1 MTTTMTI
8 NWIAAREIATET
20 RTVLVISCASNGK
33 FARILFAQPYSC
45 SCLNVNFCWEHDLDT
60 QPTALS
66 TLTVMILP
74 RFQVAIKKVQRI
86 ETTVSGRATKR
97 KRTISWAAAMEIA
110 TMTVTVLMISSASNG
125 KFACVLFAH
134 IGSPFHFSCSIG
146 AFPVFDI

>member
-66 TLTVMILP
+66 TS
-74 RFQVAIKKVQRI
+74 Q
-86 ETTVSGRATKR
+86 
-97 KRTISWAAAMEIA
+97 
-110 TMTVTVLMISSASNG
+110 
-125 KFACVLFAH
+125 
-134 IGSPFHFSCSIG
+134 
-146 AFPVFDI
+146 